1 MAKKITLYGI
11 LAALALIFGYIESLF
26 SLSFIAPGIKLGLA
40 NSLCLIL
47 ISTGDTKGAFCV
59 NTVRILL
66 SSLLF
71 STPFALLFSLTA
83 GLASTLTAGL
93 ASTLAAAGVS
103 KFKSVS
109 SVGTGIAGA
118 AVHNTVQICVA
129 ALIFGGSVFYYLP
142 VLLVSAVVTGGAVG
156 AISEC
161 ILKKI
166 KTKLK

>member
-47 ISTGDTKGAFCV
+47 ISKGDTKGAFCV

-71 STPFALLFSLTA
+71 SAPFALLFS
-83 GLASTLTAGL
+83 LTAGL

-161 ILKKI
+161 ISKKI